1 MSDRRP
7 ILSHLAERLGALEPL
22 DSAAKPIAKFVR
34 DTIPKGEV
42 KDALSGTWLGHALH
56 PLLQLVPVGTWTS
69 AVVLDVIGGEDDEAA
84 AEKLI
89 GTGLLAALPT
99 FVSGWNDYADTEP
112 ASDSVRRVG
121 LIHAAAN
128 GVGASLFLGSLLAR
142 GRGSQGKGKLLALA
156 GMGAISAGGWLGGHL
171 AYAEGVG
178 VDVTAF
184 EDYPDDW
191 TRVCSESEVAEG
203 QPRRVSVDGV
213 PLMAVRDGGEVRVL
227 ADRCVH
233 RGGSLSEGEVSD
245 GCVTCPLHGSV
256 FRLSDGS
263 VERGPAAYPQP
274 ALDVRVRD
282 GAVEVRALRMAAA

>member
-1 MSDRRP
+1 MSDRHP
-7 ILSHLAERLGALEPL
+7 LPTAVAERLATLEPL
-22 DSAAKPIAKFVR
+22 DAPAKPVAKFVR

-56 PLLQLVPVGTWTS
+56 PLLQLLPVGTWTS
-69 AVVLDVIGGEDDEAA
+69 AVILDLIGGEEAEA
-84 AEKLI
+84 SADKLI

-121 LIHAAAN
+121 ILHAVAN
-128 GVGASLFLGSLLAR
+128 GVGATLFTGSLLAR
-142 GRGSQGKGKLLALA
+142 SRGDRGKGKLLALA
-156 GMGAISAGGWLGGHL
+156 GIGAVGAGGWLGGHL

-184 EDYPDDW
+184 EDYPQDW
-191 TRVCSESEVAEG
+191 TPVADDAELAEG
-203 QPRRVSVDGV
+203 VPRQVTVEGT
-213 PLMAVRDGGEVRVL
+213 PLLVVRDGGTVRVL

-233 RGGSLSEGEVSD
+233 RGGSLSDGEISG
-245 GCVTCPLHGSV
+245 GCVTCPLHGSR

-263 VERGPAAYPQP
+263 VEQGPAAYPQP
-274 ALDVRVRD
+274 ALDVRIRE
-282 GAVEVRALRMAAA
+282 GAVEVRARNAA